1 MSAAHVV
8 VVVVVVVAAAAA
20 AAVVVVSEVTP
31 QALCTPNLVELA
43 VVACVADV
51 THP

>member
-1 MSAAHVV
+1 MSAAR
-8 VVVVVVVAAAAA
+8 VVVAAAAA
-20 AAVVVVSEVTP
+20 AVVVVVVVSEVTP